1 MAGMLFISEQE
12 KIEEHC
18 MKFLSVVYKMQSP
31 FVFATD
37 EIKNDLIKE
46 VNKKL
51 PDVQFKF
58 DK

>member
-1 MAGMLFISEQE
+1 MLFISEQE